1 MPVNSLYQ
9 NDYNIWHKS
18 FLGGGKGGGRL
29 RMGEG
34 CIRDILYSKYFIF
47 KIMKYFYH

>member
-18 FLGGGKGGGRL
+18 FLGGGKGG
-29 RMGEG
+29 EG
-34 CIRDILYSKYFIF
+34 SEWEKGASEIFYIQNILYSKL
-47 KIMKYFYH
+47 